1 MKLGVVFPQ
10 IEIGDD
16 PIAVRDYAQAA
27 ESLGFDHLI
36 AFDHV
41 LGANPASRPGWRGAY
56 SHEDMF
62 YEPFVLFGYLAACTQ
77 TIELTTAIIILPQRQ
92 TALVAKQS
100 SVVDVLSG
108 GRLRLGVGLGWNEM
122 EYDALGEN
130 FHNRGK
136 RMDEQVEV
144 MRKLWADPLVTYE
157 GQWHRIEDAGLNPL
171 PVNRDIPLWM
181 GGEAEPVMRR
191 CARLADGWFP
201 RLKTGDDGRAAIEK
215 FHGMVREAGR
225 DPADFGIERW
235 TYMADRAPGQWAEDI
250 AAWDAV
256 GGTHIS
262 LYTIRAGYN
271 GPTEH
276 IEAMRRY
283 KEALG

>member
-10 IEIGDD
+10 IEIGAD

-27 ESLGFDHLI
+27 EALGFDHLI

-41 LGANPASRPGWRGAY
+41 LGANPASRPDWQGSY

-62 YEPFVLFGYLAACTQ
+62 FEPFVLFGYLAACT
-77 TIELTTAIIILPQRQ
+77 TSIELTTAIIILPQRQ

-108 GRLRLGVGLGWNEM
+108 GRLRFGVGLGWNEM
-122 EYDALGEN
+122 EYEALGAD

-136 RMDEQVEV
+136 RMDEQVDV
-144 MRKLWADPLVTYE
+144 LRKLWADPLVTYD
-157 GQWHRIEDAGLNPL
+157 GRWHRIEDAGLNPL
-171 PVNRDIPLWM
+171 PVRRDIPLWM
-181 GGEAEPVMRR
+181 GGEADAVMRR

-215 FHGMVREAGR
+215 FHDLVVEAGR
-225 DPADFGIERW
+225 DPSDLGIERW
-235 TYMADRAPGQWAEDI
+235 TYMSERTPDEWAEDV
-250 AAWDAV
+250 ADWTKA
-256 GGTHIS
+256 GGSHVS
-262 LYTIRAGYN
+262 LYTIRAGYK